1 MPYSKSVGSSATLLG
16 ENLDLSV
23 LHFDFVQLQRP
34 RGVTRRTRGR
44 CRCIRSS
51 SGVAPP
57 VRVVH
62 GQQVQGQGRHPP
74 HRSASNGS
82 SHCAAAATLGASL
95 VSDNVTRIE
104 IKQKAA
110 ASLGRLSVQWEG
122 RHRSHRWLWEGF
134 LCNGKGDTDPTGG
147 WKPIV
152 NLEDALED
160 WVKLK
165 ATGKL
170 ERLNS
175 YFTMKEGALDDG
187 HKNKS

>member
-110 ASLGRLSVQWEG
+110 ASLGRLSVRWERATLIPPVAG
-122 RHRSHRWLWEGF
+122 SLSSTRRMPWR
-134 LCNGKGDTDPTGG
+134 TGSSSRQ
-147 WKPIV
+147 
-152 NLEDALED
+152 L
-160 WVKLK
+160 

-170 ERLNS
+170 GQ
-175 YFTMKEGALDDG
+175 T
-187 HKNKS
+187 H